1 MAAPFIPVV
10 RQFGPK
16 CCWLGSKEL
25 CWGRPPATFPALFH
39 PVIFSAMEPLH
50 RDPDLWRQAK
60 ARARFKASLFTYF
73 WVNAL
78 LWTIWA
84 LTGRGSYP
92 VPWPL
97 WATFFWGIGL
107 LANAA
112 SVYGWWGQSH
122 QAEREYERLLRE
134 KR

>member
-1 MAAPFIPVV
+1 
-10 RQFGPK
+10 
-16 CCWLGSKEL
+16 
-25 CWGRPPATFPALFH
+25 
-39 PVIFSAMEPLH
+39 MEPIN
-50 RDPDLWRQAK
+50 RDPQLWRQAK

-78 LWTIWA
+78 LWTIWV
-84 LTGRGSYP
+84 LTGRGAYP

-97 WATFFWGIGL
+97 WATFFWGIAL
-107 LANAA
+107 LANGA
-112 SVYGWWGQSH
+112 SVYGWWGQGQ